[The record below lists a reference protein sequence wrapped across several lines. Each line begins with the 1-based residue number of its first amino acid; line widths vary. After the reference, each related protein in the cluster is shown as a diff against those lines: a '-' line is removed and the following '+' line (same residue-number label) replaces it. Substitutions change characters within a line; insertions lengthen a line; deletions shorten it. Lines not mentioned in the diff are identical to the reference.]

1 LFDLPADSHCE
12 RDVKQQ
18 FPAVFERMK
27 TALLKWRD
35 GHKESTITEI
45 FAGEDEFGFKPAN

>member
-1 LFDLPADSHCE
+1 M
-12 RDVKQQ
+12 KQQ

-35 GHKESTITEI
+35 GHHESTITEI
-45 FAGEDEFGFKPAN
+45 FAGEDEFGFKPAK